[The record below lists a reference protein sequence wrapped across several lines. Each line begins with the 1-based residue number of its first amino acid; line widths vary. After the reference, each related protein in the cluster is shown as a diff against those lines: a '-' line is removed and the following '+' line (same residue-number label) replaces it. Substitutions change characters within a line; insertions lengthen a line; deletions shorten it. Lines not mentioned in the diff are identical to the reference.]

1 MSLNGKRKD
10 FVLADI
16 LSVQHLSRKFTPK
29 YVSEVLN
36 HTIAVVSGWNALA
49 EAAKVPHELIE
60 NVSGNLRLT
69 F

>member
-29 YVSEVLN
+29 YVS
-36 HTIAVVSGWNALA
+36 GWNALA